1 MRISQT
7 KHGVSSD
14 RRPSVGAHRQPAWA
28 TVSSTLGHPYGSPS
42 HAAIDSE
49 SVGCNFPKMNTC
61 VSIGVST
68 LECALTKN
76 MGRGGGL
83 RLLQFPYFLLPIRRY
98 NARPT
103 DQEVKPWAE
112 NYL

>member
-7 KHGVSSD
+7 NHGVSSD

-28 TVSSTLGHPYGSPS
+28 TVSPTVGRPYGSPS

-61 VSIGVST
+61 VSVRRKYLRMCTYKKYGEGWGPQTAPVS
-68 LECALTKN
+68 LFSSSHPA
-76 MGRGGGL
+76 
-83 RLLQFPYFLLPIRRY
+83 I
-98 NARPT
+98 
-103 DQEVKPWAE
+103 
-112 NYL
+112 